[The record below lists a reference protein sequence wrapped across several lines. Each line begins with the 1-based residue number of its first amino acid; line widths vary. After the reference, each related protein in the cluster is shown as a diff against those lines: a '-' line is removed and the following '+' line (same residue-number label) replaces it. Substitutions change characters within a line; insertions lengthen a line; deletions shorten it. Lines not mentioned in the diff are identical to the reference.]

1 MQEKVCTVQT
11 NIALDAR
18 PFSVRA
24 AEIRGDATVRSIAQG
39 CDLSESMVSRYLS
52 GTNMPPDDIAN
63 RIMQY
68 LHDVQTPVQTFE
80 PVMQT
85 MQTSVQTEFAR
96 PDEKISADDAPD
108 TITLPVWAYQAQMAD
123 YQKTIAELRADHE
136 KQVAEL
142 RADYGKTVRRMQR
155 LHYVMLG
162 IVVALLAVIIYLVVD
177 ATHGGWGFFRSS
189 ADLILTGAL

>member
-123 YQKTIAELRADHE
+123 YQKTIDELRTNHE
-136 KQVAEL
+136 KAIH
-142 RADYGKTVRRMQR
+142 RMQCQ
-155 LHYVMLG
+155 HYVMLG

-177 ATHGGWGFFRSS
+177 ATHGGWGFFRSA
-189 ADLILTGAL
+189 ADLICTGAL

>member
-1 MQEKVCTVQT
+1 MQEKNCITQT
-11 NIALDAR
+11 DAIRTDVDIR
-18 PFSVRA
+18 PFQERA
-24 AEIRGDATVRSIAQG
+24 GEIRDGKRIKDIAQACG
-39 CDLSESMVSRYLS
+39 ISESMVSRYFS
-52 GTNMPPDDIAN
+52 GVCVPPDDAAQK
-63 RIMQY
+63 IMQF
-68 LHDVQTPVQTFE
+68 LSDE
-80 PVMQT
+80 DAPVMQT
-85 MQTSVQTEFAR
+85 MQLHVQLPIAR
-96 PDEKISADDAPD
+96 PDEKFSDDDAPD

-142 RADYGKTVRRMQR
+142 RADHGKTVRRMQR

-162 IVVALLAVIIYLVVD
+162 TVVALLAVIIYLVVD